1 MNAYVY
7 IHSHREPHNVMQTL
21 GPATRSSLPSPC
33 NNHNLLTSW
42 EIHCPVNQLGQP
54 TEADCLL
61 AIQACQLA
69 PYSPIQLKES
79 SGPIGTQHP
88 SPTSTL
94 KAQPLPSLR
103 NYMENSHLV
112 NAITNPSISL
122 QGIGHKSIHKIFH
135 EFFLHPSIH
144 TPTHKTI
151 HPPIHP
157 PINPSS
163 IHPSMDT
170 LTLTP
175 AYRHYCPAAYLLPG
189 ADVWTTV

>member
-1 MNAYVY
+1 MYVCQHCSNYSVIVIEHGRVITHMNAYVY
-7 IHSHREPHNVMQTL
+7 IHSHMEPHNVMQTL

-79 SGPIGTQHP
+79 SQPIGTQHP

-94 KAQPLPSLR
+94 KAQPLQAS
-103 NYMENSHLV
+103 E
-112 NAITNPSISL
+112 
-122 QGIGHKSIHKIFH
+122 
-135 EFFLHPSIH
+135 
-144 TPTHKTI
+144 
-151 HPPIHP
+151 
-157 PINPSS
+157 
-163 IHPSMDT
+163 T
-170 LTLTP
+170 LWKMFIL
-175 AYRHYCPAAYLLPG
+175 
-189 ADVWTTV
+189 